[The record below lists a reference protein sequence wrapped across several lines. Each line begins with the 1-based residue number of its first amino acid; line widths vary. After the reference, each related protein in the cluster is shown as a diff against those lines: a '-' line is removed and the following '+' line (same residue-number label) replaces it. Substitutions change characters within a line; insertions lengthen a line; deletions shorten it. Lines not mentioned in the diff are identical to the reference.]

1 MTLYAQIKGGVI
13 NVVAPLPTGAGY
25 GPDGKLHDYS
35 KQSEVDA
42 YIADGGW
49 TLVTEAVRPLDTATH
64 TYTLSYSVINGV
76 ATQVWTATPKSGSQI
91 MEETSAANKTSLD
104 QKVRDAIK
112 VDGSLKALLGT
123 GTDVAPALTNA
134 AIKVATLRALNK
146 LTVAEMGANAGPILN
161 RLINIM
167 IDLVIFDRQ
176 SGKLTVNLFDEGQ

>member
-49 TLVTEAVRPLDTATH
+49 TLVTEAIRPLDTATH

-76 ATQVWTATPKSGSQI
+76 ATQVWTATPKTSDVI
-91 MEETSAANKTSLD
+91 AAETAVANKTSLD